1 MMFKYFV
8 MVSLFSPGGDF
19 IQKYTEGPLNTQQS
33 CVTRLKEIKKDPN
46 LYGLKYKLQCV
57 KVKKEPNDYLTQI

>member
-19 IQKYTEGPLNTQQS
+19 IKKYTDGPLNTKQG
-33 CVTRLKEIKKDPN
+33 CVNRLKEIQKDPN
-46 LYGLKYKLQCV
+46 LYGLTYKLQCV
-57 KVKKEPNDYLTQI
+57 KVKKESKDYLTQL